1 MKLLMK
7 YVALLLG
14 ACLLAG
20 SLSGC
25 ELPAATEEASP
36 ETEALSVY
44 ATFYPI
50 YAFTAL
56 IADGVPD
63 LQINC
68 LAQPMDGCLRSYSL
82 SDWDLTLL
90 VCSADAVISGG
101 RGLEA
106 FESTLYALGES
117 GSGPAIVSV
126 LYNLKLATVEPANET
141 GEESHWTDENPHIY
155 MTIDG
160 AIAIAERIAAN
171 LTVLDPEYADLYAEN
186 LENAKNRLKSL
197 REETHSLTGDLTDRK
212 VIVMNEAL
220 VYAAQEYG
228 LDVELCYARESGE
241 ALYDRELEDCIG
253 LLSACDARVI
263 LLEKQAPET
272 LRRALEEAGFR
283 VAALDVLSTRRASE
297 GAEGYFE
304 AQMEN
309 ARALAAAFSEE
320 MEVEE

>member
-1 MKLLMK
+1 MKLFVK
-7 YVALLLG
+7 SIVLLLCMCLM
-14 ACLLAG
+14 ACA
-20 SLSGC
+20 LSGC
-25 ELPAATEEASP
+25 NLHAATEEASP
-36 ETEALSVY
+36 ETEALSIY

-50 YAFTAL
+50 YGITAL
-56 IADGVPD
+56 IADGVPE

-82 SDWDLTLL
+82 SDWDLALL
-90 VCSADAVISGG
+90 VRSADAVIDGG
-101 RGLEA
+101 RGLET
-106 FESTLYALGES
+106 FESTLYALGED
-117 GSGPAIVSV
+117 GPAIVSV
-126 LYNLKLATVEPANET
+126 LYNLELATVKPANET

-160 AIAIAERIAAN
+160 AIAIAERITAN

-186 LENAKNRLKSL
+186 LEKAKNRLESL
-197 REETHSLTGDLTDRK
+197 REEMHSTTGDLTGRK

-220 VYAAQEYG
+220 VYAAREYG
-228 LDVELCYARESGE
+228 LDVELCYARESSE
-241 ALYDRELEDCIG
+241 SLYDRELEDCIEQ
-253 LLSACDARVI
+253 LHACDARVI

-283 VAALDVLSTRRASE
+283 VATLDVLSTRRASE

-309 ARALAAAFSEE
+309 ARALAAAFEE
-320 MEVEE
+320 TNLEVTE

>member
-1 MKLLMK
+1 MKLFVK
-7 YVALLLG
+7 SIVLLLCMCLM
-14 ACLLAG
+14 ACA
-20 SLSGC
+20 LSGC
-25 ELPAATEEASP
+25 NLHAATEEASP
-36 ETEALSVY
+36 ETEALSIY

-50 YAFTAL
+50 YGITAL
-56 IADGVPD
+56 IADGVPE

-82 SDWDLTLL
+82 SDWDLALL
-90 VCSADAVISGG
+90 VRSADAVIAGG
-101 RGLEA
+101 RGLET
-106 FESTLYALGES
+106 FESTLYALGED
-117 GSGPAIVSV
+117 GPAIVSV
-126 LYNLKLATVEPANET
+126 LYNLELATVKPANET

-186 LENAKNRLKSL
+186 LEKAKNRLESL
-197 REETHSLTGDLTDRK
+197 REEMHSTTGDLTGRK

-220 VYAAQEYG
+220 VYAAREYG
-228 LDVELCYARESGE
+228 LDVELCYARESSE
-241 ALYDRELEDCIG
+241 SLYDRELEDCIEQ
-253 LLSACDARVI
+253 LHAYDARVI

-304 AQMEN
+304 AQLEN
-309 ARALAAAFSEE
+309 ARALAAAFEE
-320 MEVEE
+320 TNLEVTQ

>member
-1 MKLLMK
+1 MKLFVKL
-7 YVALLLG
+7 VALLLCMCLM
-14 ACLLAG
+14 ACT
-20 SLSGC
+20 LSGC
-25 ELPAATEEASP
+25 NQHAATEEASP
-36 ETEALSVY
+36 ATEALSVY

-50 YAFTAL
+50 YALTAL
-56 IADGVPD
+56 IADGVPE

-82 SDWDLTLL
+82 SDWDLALL
-90 VCSADAVISGG
+90 VRSADAVISGG
-101 RGLEA
+101 RGLEE

-117 GSGPAIVSV
+117 GSAIVSV
-126 LYNLKLATVEPANET
+126 LYNLKLATVKPANAA

-171 LTVLDPEYADLYAEN
+171 LTVLDPKYGDLYAEN
-186 LENAKNRLKSL
+186 LENAKNRLESL
-197 REETHSLTGDLTDRK
+197 RKEMHDLTGDLQGQK
-212 VIVMNEAL
+212 AIVMNEAL

-228 LDVELCYARESGE
+228 LDVELYYARESGE
-241 ALYDRELEDCIG
+241 ALYDRELEDCIE
-253 LLSACDARVI
+253 LLSGCDARVI

-283 VAALDVLSTRRASE
+283 VAALDVLSTRRESE

-304 AQMEN
+304 TQLAN

>member
-1 MKLLMK
+1 MKLFVK
-7 YVALLLG
+7 SIALLLCM
-14 ACLLAG
+14 CLMTCAI
-20 SLSGC
+20 SGC
-25 ELPAATEEASP
+25 NQHAATEEASP

-50 YAFTAL
+50 YALAAL

-63 LQINC
+63 LQVNC

-82 SDWDLTLL
+82 SDWDLALL
-90 VCSADAVISGG
+90 VRSADAVISGG

-106 FESTLYALGES
+106 FESTLYALGK
-117 GSGPAIVSV
+117 SGPAIVSV
-126 LYNLKLATVEPANET
+126 LYNLKLATVKPANET

-186 LENAKNRLKSL
+186 LENAKNRLESL
-197 REETHSLTGDLTDRK
+197 REETHSLTGDLTGRK
-212 VIVMNEAL
+212 VIIMNEAL
-220 VYAAQEYG
+220 VHTAQEYG

-241 ALYDRELEDCIG
+241 ALYDRELEDCIE

-263 LLEKQAPET
+263 LMEKQVPEA

-283 VAALDVLSTRRASE
+283 VAALDVLSTRRAGE
-297 GAEGYFE
+297 GADGYFQ
-304 AQMEN
+304 AQMAN
-309 ARALAAAFSEE
+309 ASALAAAFSGE
-320 MEVEE
+320 MEVDE

>member
-1 MKLLMK
+1 MKLFVK
-7 YVALLLG
+7 SIALLLCMCLM
-14 ACLLAG
+14 ACAF
-20 SLSGC
+20 SGC
-25 ELPAATEEASP
+25 NLHAATEEASP
-36 ETEALSVY
+36 ETEALSIY

-50 YAFTAL
+50 YGITAL
-56 IADGVPD
+56 VADGVPE

-82 SDWDLTLL
+82 SDWDLALL
-90 VCSADAVISGG
+90 VRSADAVISGG

-106 FESTLYALGES
+106 FESTLYALGK
-117 GSGPAIVSV
+117 SGPAIVSV
-126 LYNLKLATVEPANET
+126 LYNLKLATVKPANET

-186 LENAKNRLKSL
+186 LENAKNRLESL
-197 REETHSLTGDLTDRK
+197 REETHSLTGDLTGRK
-212 VIVMNEAL
+212 VIIMNEAL
-220 VYAAQEYG
+220 VHTAQEYG

-241 ALYDRELEDCIG
+241 ALYDRELEDCIE

-263 LLEKQAPET
+263 LMEKQVPEA

-304 AQMEN
+304 AQMAN
-309 ARALAAAFSEE
+309 ARALAAAFEE
-320 MEVEE
+320 TNLEVTE

>member
-1 MKLLMK
+1 MKLLIK
-7 YVALLLG
+7 SIALLLG
-14 ACLLAG
+14 MCLLAAA
-20 SLSGC
+20 LSGC
-25 ELPAATEEASP
+25 GLHAEEEVP
-36 ETEALSVY
+36 QEPEALNVY

-50 YAFTAL
+50 YALTAL
-56 IADGVPD
+56 VADGVPD

-68 LAQPMDGCLRSYSL
+68 LVQPMDGCLRSYSL
-82 SDWDLTLL
+82 SDWDLALL
-90 VCSADAVISGG
+90 ARSADAVIAGG

-106 FESTLYALGES
+106 FESTLYALGEN
-117 GSGPAIVSV
+117 GPAVTSV
-126 LYNLKLATVEPANET
+126 LYNLELATVKPANET

-171 LTVLDPEYADLYAEN
+171 LAVLDPKYGDLYDKN
-186 LENAKNRLKSL
+186 LQEAQNRLESL
-197 REETHSLTGDLTDRK
+197 RIEMHEVAGGLQGQK
-212 VIVMNEAL
+212 VIVLNEAL

-228 LDVELCYARESGE
+228 LDVELYYARESGE
-241 ALYDRELEDCIG
+241 GIYDRDLEACIE
-253 LLSACDARVI
+253 LLSTCDARVI
-263 LLEKQAPET
+263 LLEKQAPEA

-304 AQMEN
+304 AQLAN

-320 MEVEE
+320 LEVEQ

>member
-1 MKLLMK
+1 MKLLIK
-7 YVALLLG
+7 SIALLLG
-14 ACLLAG
+14 MCLLAG
-20 SLSGC
+20 ALSGC
-25 ELPAATEEASP
+25 GLHAEEEVP
-36 ETEALSVY
+36 QEPEALSVY

-50 YAFTAL
+50 YALTAL
-56 IADGVPD
+56 VADDVPD
-63 LQINC
+63 LQVNC
-68 LAQPMDGCLRSYSL
+68 LVQPMDGCLRSYSL
-82 SDWDLTLL
+82 SDWDLALL
-90 VCSADAVISGG
+90 MQSADAAIAGG

-106 FESTLYALGES
+106 FESTLYALGEN
-117 GSGPAIVSV
+117 GPAVTSV
-126 LYNLKLATVEPANET
+126 LYNLELATVKPANET

-171 LTVLDPEYADLYAEN
+171 LAVLDPKYGDLYDQN
-186 LENAKNRLKSL
+186 LQEAKNRLESL
-197 REETHSLTGDLTDRK
+197 RTEMHEVAGGLQGQK

-241 ALYDRELEDCIG
+241 GIYDRDLEASIE
-253 LLSACDARVI
+253 LLSTCDARVI
-263 LLEKQAPET
+263 LLEKQAPEA

-304 AQMEN
+304 TQLAN
-309 ARALAAAFSEE
+309 ARALAAAFSKEL
-320 MEVEE
+320 EVEE

>member
-7 YVALLLG
+7 YVALLLCMCLM
-14 ACLLAG
+14 ACA
-20 SLSGC
+20 LSGC
-25 ELPAATEEASP
+25 NQHAATEETSP

-90 VCSADAVISGG
+90 VRSADAVIAGG

-106 FESTLYALGES
+106 FESTLYALGE
-117 GSGPAIVSV
+117 SGPAIVSV

-186 LENAKNRLKSL
+186 LENAKNRLKLL

-241 ALYDRELEDCIG
+241 ALYDRGLEDCIEQ
-253 LLSACDARVI
+253 LHSCDARVI
-263 LLEKQAPET
+263 LMEKQAPEAF
-272 LRRALEEAGFR
+272 RRALEAAGFR

>member
-1 MKLLMK
+1 MKLLIK
-7 YVALLLG
+7 SIALILG
-14 ACLLAG
+14 ACLLAAA
-20 SLSGC
+20 LSGC
-25 ELPAATEEASP
+25 GLHAEEEVP
-36 ETEALSVY
+36 QEPEALSVY

-50 YAFTAL
+50 YALTAL
-56 IADGVPD
+56 VADGVPD
-63 LQINC
+63 LQVNC
-68 LAQPMDGCLRSYSL
+68 LTQPMDGCLRSYSL
-82 SDWDLTLL
+82 SDWDLALL
-90 VCSADAVISGG
+90 MQSADAVIAGG

-106 FESTLYALGES
+106 FESTLYALGEN
-117 GSGPAIVSV
+117 GPAVTSV
-126 LYNLKLATVEPANET
+126 LYNLELATVKPANET

-171 LTVLDPEYADLYAEN
+171 LAVLDPKYGDLYDQN
-186 LENAKNRLKSL
+186 LQEAKNRLESL
-197 REETHSLTGDLTDRK
+197 RIEMHEVAGGLQGQK

-241 ALYDRELEDCIG
+241 GIYDRDLEACIE
-253 LLSACDARVI
+253 LLSTCDARVI
-263 LLEKQAPET
+263 LLEKQAPEA

-304 AQMEN
+304 AQLAN
-309 ARALAAAFSEE
+309 ARALAAAFSKEL
-320 MEVEE
+320 EVEE